1 MKGEIKRIVTQ
12 GLMVLI
18 PCAMIEIFAGNT
30 LEAMKEELTLTIPA
44 LIIMIPPL
52 LDLRGNIGGALASRL
67 GTALHIG
74 AIESKNYFSKEMTAN
89 ILSAVIL
96 SILAS
101 ATIGIISSLLGAVL
115 GRSVNVLLLLFIA
128 IVSSFLSGLILTFM
142 TVFVSILSYKHGW
155 DPDNVVAPLI
165 ATAGDYLTIV
175 CIFITVILVV

>member
-74 AIESKNYFSKEMTAN
+74 AIESKNYFSKEMKAN

-115 GRSVNVLLLLFIA
+115 GRSVNVPLLLFIA
-128 IVSSFLSGLILTFM
+128 IVSSSGLILTFM

-175 CIFITVILVV
+175 CIFIAVMLVV